1 MNKEEFVFKTLSLL
15 KNKDFSPVQIQKL
28 FFLLEKRLDVK
39 YFDFKPYNYGPYS
52 FELQNFLD
60 AMSSFGEIQLQNI
73 NGINHYKI
81 AENNIQNTDGFFDDK
96 KRNFII
102 ELGDF
107 IKSLSFKELCISIYK
122 EFPEMA
128 ENSVFFKNKNI

>member
-1 MNKEEFVFKTLSLL
+1 MNKNEFVFKTLSLL
-15 KNKDFSPVQIQKL
+15 KDKNFSPVQIQKL

-39 YFDFKPYNYGPYS
+39 YFDFKPCNYGPYS

-60 AMSSFGEIQLQNI
+60 AMSSFGGIELQNI

-81 AENNIQNTDGFFDDK
+81 SQDNLQNMDDFFDEK

-102 ELGDF
+102 QLGDF
-107 IKSLSFKELCISIYK
+107 IKSLSFKELCMSIYK